1 MTLKT
6 LSFGC
11 AIAVLTS
18 LLTVFLVRMTL
29 PEAQAAETTP
39 HIEAATTP
47 PESTWQ
53 KVKAVFAS
61 DKAQPVI
68 FVEINN
74 IVINLKSDGTRDR
87 YMLLELAFIHH
98 DDAASKVTESLSPAI
113 RGTTVALLSEKEYD
127 EVRQLSVQQLHD
139 QLMAAYRQRFKELN
153 TPLPFSD
160 VVISKM
166 LLQ

>member
-1 MTLKT
+1 MMTLKT

-29 PEAQAAETTP
+29 PEAQAAEKTP
-39 HIEAATTP
+39 HIESSAA
-47 PESTWQ
+47 PETSWQ
-53 KVKAVFAS
+53 KVKAFFAS
-61 DKAQPVI
+61 DKAKPVI

-74 IVINLKSDGTRDR
+74 IVINLKSDGSRDR

-98 DDAASKVTESLSPAI
+98 DDAASKVTESLIPAI
-113 RGTTVALLSEKEYD
+113 RGTTVALLSDKEYD
-127 EVRQLSVQQLHD
+127 EVRQLSVPQLHD

-160 VVISKM
+160 VIISKM

>member
-39 HIEAATTP
+39 HIEAESTP
-47 PESTWQ
+47 PETTWQ

-61 DKAQPVI
+61 DQPQTVM

-74 IVINLKSDGTRDR
+74 IVINLKSDGSRDR
-87 YMLLELAFIHH
+87 YMLLELALTHH
-98 DDAASKVTESLSPAI
+98 DDAAAKVTESLIPAI
-113 RGTTVALLSEKEYD
+113 RGTTVALLSDKEYD
-127 EVRQLSVQQLHD
+127 EVRQLSVPQLHD
-139 QLMAAYRQRFKELN
+139 QLMVAYRQRFKELN

-160 VVISKM
+160 VIISKM